1 MHCTHIFLILS
12 VRRCRS
18 FFAKTFFSCILM
30 NPHEALSSSLYDFS
44 LYVRFRLLPSATTTP
59 SAISSDSSFFTRVL
73 FTSRSIA
80 ISTLFAEVWSVRYRI
95 ISFFCLTVFIVSF
108 LSSLFIVSFLSSLFC
123 SDKQSTVRSGSADSA
138 MTGSSHPCSR
148 QTRKILGMPLPARSP
163 ISIRLIWKSQS

>member
-1 MHCTHIFLILS
+1 
-12 VRRCRS
+12 
-18 FFAKTFFSCILM
+18 M

-44 LYVRFRLLPSATTTP
+44 LYVRFRLLPSATTAP

-73 FTSRSIA
+73 FTSRSSA
-80 ISTLFAEVWSVRYRI
+80 ISALFAEAWSVRYRI

-108 LSSLFIVSFLSSLFC
+108 LSSLFIDTFLSSLFC

-148 QTRKILGMPLPARSP
+148 QTRKIFGMPLPARSP
-163 ISIRLIWKSQS
+163 ISIRLIWKSQSWLSPFGLPQESVLCPKSFF